1 MAEEEQVSQD
11 MQSLTVDS
19 ASQDASSSNSNQRTR
34 MTLEERF
41 QTIRSIGEECI
52 QEDELWNLLAKKPEI
67 ISYDGFEPSG
77 RMHIAQGVMKA
88 INVNKLTSS
97 GCKVKIWIADW
108 FAQLN
113 NKMGGDL
120 KKIRTVGEYLIEIW
134 KSVGMD
140 LEGDK
145 VEFLWSS
152 KEINE
157 RADEYWPLVMDIA
170 RRNKLPRIIRCS
182 QIMGRNEQDELTAA
196 QIFYPCMQ
204 CADIFFL
211 KADICQLGMDQR
223 KVNVLAR
230 EYCDDIKRKNKPII
244 LSHHMLP
251 GLQQGQEKMSKSDP
265 SSSIF
270 MEDEE
275 AEVNVKIKKA
285 YCPPMIV
292 QGNPCL
298 EYIKYI
304 ILPWQNEFK
313 VERNAANGGDKTFKS
328 FEEIAAD
335 YEKGELH
342 PADLKPALSKALN
355 KILQPV
361 RDHFANNATARD
373 LLKKVRS
380 YRVSR

>member
-1 MAEEEQVSQD
+1 MESTTDNIETLAISSPDQ
-11 MQSLTVDS
+11 
-19 ASQDASSSNSNQRTR
+19 APSSNSSISTS
-34 MTLEERF
+34 EEMSVEEKFR
-41 QTIRSIGEECI
+41 IVRSVGEECI
-52 QEDELWNLLAKKPEI
+52 QEDELLNLLSKKPEPVC
-67 ISYDGFEPSG
+67 YDGFEPSG
-77 RMHIAQGVMKA
+77 RMHIAQGVMK
-88 INVNKLTSS
+88 IISVNKMTSA

-120 KKIRTVGEYLIEIW
+120 KKIQTVGHYMIEIW
-134 KSVGMD
+134 KAVG
-140 LEGDK
+140 LNLQGGK

-152 KEINE
+152 EEINS
-157 RADEYWPLVMDIA
+157 RAHEYWPLVMDIA
-170 RRNKLPRIIRCS
+170 RKNKLPRIMRCV
-182 QIMGRNEQDELTAA
+182 QIMGRSEQDELTAA
-196 QIFYPCMQ
+196 QILYPCMQ

-251 GLQQGQEKMSKSDP
+251 GLQKGQEKMSKSDP

-275 AEVNVKIKKA
+275 AEVNLKIKKA
-285 YCPPMIV
+285 YCPPMVV

-304 ILPWQNEFK
+304 ILPWFHEFK
-313 VERNAANGGDKTFKS
+313 VERSADNGGEKTFKS
-328 FEEIAAD
+328 FEELVAD
-335 YEKGELH
+335 YESGNLH
-342 PADLKPALSKALN
+342 PADVKPALSKALN

-361 RDHFANNATARD
+361 RDHFKNDPTAKD
-373 LLKKVRS
+373 LLKRVKGYKVTR
-380 YRVSR
+380 